1 MTNLKTVLT
10 ATIIVT
16 ASLTIFSFDG
26 YSLNEIIAEEAGAD
40 KGYKF
45 AEDTLITGIFEFNHG
60 TEISRFEVFTQKS
73 GFQGREAYVFE
84 LEKIVGDT
92 PYLHKAAD
100 RSFFYRNSPGDRQT
114 NTEFDVKIIIS
125 QGSEQKRAF
134 SYTRCFVSDYSVVT
148 LFDKE
153 EGWHGKGFAVVDKFK
168 LQCMTLMPHNPVYE
182 EMTSNK
188 DVANAKS
195 SIEYQ
200 KEQRHLF
207 GN

>member
-1 MTNLKTVLT
+1 MINLKTVLT

-16 ASLTIFSFDG
+16 ASLAIFSIGG
-26 YSLNEIIAEEAGAD
+26 YSLNEITAEEVGED

-45 AEDTLITGIFEFNHG
+45 AEDTLITGIFAFNG
-60 TEISRFEVFTQKS
+60 DPEISRFEVFTQKS

-84 LEKIVGDT
+84 MEKIVGDT
-92 PYLHKAAD
+92 PYLHKATD
-100 RSFFYRNSPGDRQT
+100 RSFLFRNSPSEIQDK
-114 NTEFDVKIIIS
+114 TEFDVEIVIS
-125 QGSEQKRAF
+125 QGSEQKRVF
-134 SYTRCFVSDYSVVT
+134 QYTDCYVSDYSVVT

-153 EGWHGKGFAVVDKFK
+153 EGWHGKGFAVVDKFEF
-168 LQCMTLMPHNPVYE
+168 QCQDMDLINPVYE

-188 DVANAKS
+188 DESNAKS